1 MREKFFIETRG
12 CAALMLIAGLLAT
25 LLAWSVGS
33 VDPVS
38 HTHGLLFPSP
48 GTWIADPLW
57 RLIGALAIDVVAV
70 MGMFALTRAYN
81 LVRDA
86 NYLPAGLFMVLQGA
100 TAVSTGAF
108 SGGGLMLITAL
119 LSTILFFSIYQYP
132 EGTRRIL
139 AVFVMLGAGALTQY
153 GFLPFVIVYF
163 IGAVQMRVM
172 SLRAVVAILAGL
184 LVPAWILLGS
194 GLYPL
199 DAVMWPRIV
208 NPFDEGLTM
217 SKVAVLATVA
227 VTLVIGM
234 VCGGLN
240 MVTVYTRNA
249 RTRAF
254 NGLIAGTGIMAGL
267 MCVAD
272 LTNIGFYIPVL
283 NLATAYQLSLFYGI
297 RHNHGV
303 SVAVW
308 SLCGLYACL
317 FVWSLF

>member
-1 MREKFFIETRG
+1 
-12 CAALMLIAGLLAT
+12 MLIAGLLAT

-57 RLIGALAIDVVAV
+57 RLIGALAIDVVAF